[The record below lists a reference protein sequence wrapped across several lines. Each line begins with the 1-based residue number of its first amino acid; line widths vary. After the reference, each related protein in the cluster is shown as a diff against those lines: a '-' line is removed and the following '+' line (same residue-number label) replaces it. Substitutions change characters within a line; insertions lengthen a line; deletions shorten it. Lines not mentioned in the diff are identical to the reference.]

1 MKKKFNSVCFDTDL
15 YGVICF
21 NLFDFMLENDILE
34 HIKILEEN
42 GYEPFE
48 LEKDD
53 ITKGIYKIGIETD
66 EKELKEKTLFLNIY
80 SSNETETI
88 FSVEEEK

>member
-1 MKKKFNSVCFDTDL
+1 MGKKFNSVCFDTDL

-34 HIKILEEN
+34 HIKSLEEN

-48 LEKDD
+48 LLMK
-53 ITKGIYKIGIETD
+53 K
-66 EKELKEKTLFLNIY
+66 N
-80 SSNETETI
+80 
-88 FSVEEEK
+88 